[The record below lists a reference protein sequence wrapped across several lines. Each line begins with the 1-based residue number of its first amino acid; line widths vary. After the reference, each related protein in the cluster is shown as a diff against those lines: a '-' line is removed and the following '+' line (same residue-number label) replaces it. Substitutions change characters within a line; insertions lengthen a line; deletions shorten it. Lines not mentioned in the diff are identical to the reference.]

1 MTRDRSPLPPD
12 RQPLTAR
19 PIRRRHG
26 AARTVAVV
34 IGALVVG
41 ALLNADALLSTAS
54 SQEAGPRR
62 DVAIAVAT
70 PLVEVSHAIGLDR
83 PRAWLESVLGRTTDD
98 PASLPDP
105 APEPEP
111 TEAPSPPFATP
122 SPSPDPSPVPDP
134 IPSPRVTP
142 TPPALLATITDP
154 AALWVAGDSLTETFG
169 PALVNLALESR
180 VLEPDHDLTYS
191 SGLTRPDFFDW
202 PAFLER
208 RLAEQP
214 ADIVVFMIGANDAQ
228 PIQIGGAWVEY
239 GSAAWFDE
247 YERRVEH
254 TAEVLAA
261 GARTV
266 YWIGQPIARPS
277 AYSDRMAQLDAIY
290 ERVVAD
296 HPSVRYVSSW
306 ELFSTPDGSYSAYLP
321 GADGAQV
328 LVRAGD
334 GIHLTRDGG
343 AWLADHVL
351 SAISQDWRLEAPG

>member
-1 MTRDRSPLPPD
+1 
-12 RQPLTAR
+12 
-19 PIRRRHG
+19 
-26 AARTVAVV
+26 VV

-54 SQEAGPRR
+54 TQEAGPRR

-83 PRAWLESVLGRTTDD
+83 PRAWLESALGRTTDD
-98 PASLPDP
+98 HTPLPDP

-111 TEAPSPPFATP
+111 TAAPSPTPDAP

-134 IPSPRVTP
+134 IPSPRASP
-142 TPPALLATITDP
+142 SPQALVATVEDP
-154 AALWVAGDSLTETFG
+154 ATLWVAGDSLTETFG
-169 PALVNLALESR
+169 PALVNLALGSQ
-180 VLEPDHDLTYS
+180 VLEPDHDLFYS

-202 PAFLER
+202 PAYLER

-228 PIQIGGAWVEY
+228 PIQVDGAWVEY
-239 GSAAWFDE
+239 GTPAWFEE
-247 YERRVEH
+247 YERRVER

-261 GARTV
+261 GATTV

-277 AYSDRMAQLDAIY
+277 GYRDRMAQLDAIY

-296 HPSVRYVSSW
+296 HPSLRYVSSW
-306 ELFSTPDGSYSAYLP
+306 ELFSSPDGTYSAYLP
-321 GADGAQV
+321 DADGAQV

-343 AWLADHVL
+343 RWLAEHVL
-351 SAISQDWRLEAPG
+351 TAISEDWRLESPE